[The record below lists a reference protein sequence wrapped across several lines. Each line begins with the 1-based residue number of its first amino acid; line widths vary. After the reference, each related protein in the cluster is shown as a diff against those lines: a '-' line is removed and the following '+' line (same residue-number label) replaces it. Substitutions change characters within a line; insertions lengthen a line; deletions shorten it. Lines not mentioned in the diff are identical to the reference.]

1 MEDLYK
7 ELRRIFDNNPQTLE
21 NRSGLQGVLKDCIK
35 QDLYV
40 NLLMNA
46 YDINICDEFNK
57 ANDLD
62 ELFINR
68 LNRQICRKYGTNDEY
83 AKWSI
88 VTWALACNKQIPEE
102 AKIYLK
108 ISGSEEEGKSSVI
121 EEGKSTVVDSA
132 SSEQSQSA
140 FGKMFQIG
148 KQFAEDVKKSVDEST
163 IIQKLEEKYKPVA
176 NEGDDNSAATP
187 TFSTDEEMGSLYYDK
202 GDYRQAMRCYKKA
215 VDAGSCC
222 GMFWIGVM
230 YRYGKGVERD
240 YEESFRWFLKVAETE
255 SSDAGA
261 AYALIGILY
270 RHGNGVQMD
279 EQEALQ
285 WFRKGADAGDA
296 SAMYYIGC
304 MHQYGEGVAV
314 DLNEALAWYRK
325 AAEAGDKDARNK
337 IRELTKQEPP
347 KSDSS
352 CYITTAVCESLH
364 KPDDCYELMSFRQF
378 RDGWLTRQ
386 PGGERLIGEYY
397 AIAPAIVQSIDA
409 HDDAKAIYLSIWS
422 EYLAP
427 CLGMIE
433 KGRFQECQETYQ
445 QMVYRLKR
453 KFIPQFRLSTSCLGT
468 PKTIGSDIKM

>member
-1 MEDLYK
+1 MNNLYK
-7 ELRRIFDNNPQTLE
+7 ELRSIFENNPQMLE
-21 NRSGLQGVLKDCIK
+21 NRSGLQGVLKDCVK

-57 ANDLD
+57 VNDLD

-108 ISGSEEEGKSSVI
+108 ISGSEDEGKSIVI
-121 EEGKSTVVDSA
+121 EEGQSGVVDSA

-140 FGKMFQIG
+140 FGKILQIG
-148 KQFAEDVKKSVDEST
+148 KNFSEDVKKFIDEQA
-163 IIQKLEEKYKPVA
+163 ILRKLEEKYKPVA
-176 NEGDDNSAATP
+176 DEGDDNSAATP
-187 TFSTDEEMGSLYYDK
+187 AFSTDEEMGSLYYDK

-215 VDAGSCC
+215 AEVGSCC

-230 YRYGKGVERD
+230 YKYGKGVELD
-240 YEESFRWFLKVAETE
+240 YEEAFKWFRKVAETE
-255 SSDAGA
+255 SSDAGTI
-261 AYALIGILY
+261 YALIGILY
-270 RHGNGVQMD
+270 RHGRGIKMD
-279 EQEALQ
+279 KEEALQ

-325 AAEAGDKDARNK
+325 AAEAGDGDAKDK
-337 IRELTKQEPP
+337 IREMTKQEPT
-347 KSDSS
+347 KSDGS
-352 CYITTAVCESLH
+352 CYITTAVCESLQ
-364 KPDDCYELMSFRQF
+364 KPDDCHELEMFRKF
-378 RDGWLTRQ
+378 RDGWLAQQ
-386 PGGERLIGEYY
+386 PDGFRLIQEYY
-397 AIAPAIVQSIDA
+397 AIAPIIVENIDA
-409 HDDAKAIYLSIWS
+409 HNDARAIYLSIWD
-422 EYLAP
+422 EYLTP
-427 CLGMIE
+427 CLAMIE
-433 KGRFQECQETYQ
+433 NRRFGECKETYQ
-445 QMVYRLKR
+445 KMVYRLK
-453 KFIPQFRLSTSCLGT
+453 KQFIPQSDGVQAVLGRR
-468 PKTIGSDIKM
+468 K